1 MREETFTLI
10 LRSVPAEFAKLE
22 EFVEQIS
29 DNFNIGHTYFSN
41 IIVTLTEL
49 VRNAMIHGNRN
60 NPEKKIIIYLEQ
72 TGGNL
77 VFSVKDQ
84 GDGFSF
90 PLPEPG
96 ELLFNPN
103 IHNGLSIVQ
112 SLSDELEFIG
122 NGSEIKV
129 SFHIASAN
137 KLLSLSRINT
147 LTEEFREVKKNKSLN
162 E

>member
-10 LRSVPAEFAKLE
+10 LRSEPSEFAKLE

-41 IIVTLTEL
+41 IIVTLSEL
-49 VRNAMIHGNRN
+49 VKNAMEHGNKN
-60 NPEKKIIIYLEQ
+60 NPGKKVKIHLEQ
-72 TGGNL
+72 KDGKL
-77 VFSVKDQ
+77 VFLVKDQ
-84 GDGFSF
+84 GEGFSF
-90 PLPEPG
+90 PLPDPR

-103 IHNGLSIVQ
+103 IRNGLSIAQ

-122 NGSEIKV
+122 NGTEVKV

-137 KLLSLSRINT
+137 HLLSMSRINT
-147 LTEEFREVKKNKSLN
+147 LSDEMKEAKENKSFH